1 MIRQSLFLM
10 LAVLVTGCGGSPST
24 APKPEPLRIAAAS
37 DLQVVMPKLIE
48 RFSAATHVEVVATFG
63 ASGQLA
69 QQVRQGAPFDVF
81 LSANRKFVA
90 DLVEAKAI
98 DPATVRDY
106 AVGVLVLVVRD
117 DLADTVKSLADLK
130 HASVKHL
137 AIANPDTA
145 PYGAA
150 AKQALERSGLWG
162 VLEPKRVQSE
172 TVRQALQ
179 FVQTGNAEAAI
190 VGSAIA
196 KVNGVHSVAIPRDT
210 YDTIWQSLGV
220 TTTSKRPAEALAFT
234 RFLLGDEA
242 RGILRDAG
250 FGLSSDF
257 PE

>member
-1 MIRQSLFLM
+1 MMSRPLFLV
-10 LAVLVTGCGGSPST
+10 LAALISGCGGMAPS
-24 APKPEPLRIAAAS
+24 PEPLRVAAAS
-37 DLQVVMPKLIE
+37 DLQVVLPKLIE
-48 RFSAATHVEVVATFG
+48 RFSADTKIEVVATFG

-69 QQVRQGAPFDVF
+69 QQVKQGAPFDVF
-81 LSANRKFVA
+81 LSANRKYVA

-117 DLADTVKSLADLK
+117 DLAHSIKSLADLK

-150 AKQALERSGLWG
+150 AKQALERSGLWD

-196 KVNGVHSVAIPRDT
+196 KVSGVHSVLIARET
-210 YDTIWQSLGV
+210 YDTIWQALGV
-220 TTTSKRPAEALAFT
+220 TTASKRPAEALAFT
-234 RFLLGDEA
+234 RFLMGEEA
-242 RGILRDAG
+242 RRILRDAG
-250 FGLSSDF
+250 FGLGSDF